1 MIPSNGLRAGP
12 PRLMDV
18 PYLIRRAVA
27 THAQQLAVD
36 DGRVT
41 RTLGALV
48 ARAERFANAL
58 DGLGVEPGSA
68 VGVLSGNR
76 AEYPEVDLGIALG
89 RRVRVALNARLS
101 LEDFHYALED
111 AEARVLIYSNEFG
124 AEAEALSSD
133 LGLVAIGLDGE
144 IAGGHSYE
152 ELLSRAS
159 PTPVHRGGDDEDP
172 AWITYTSGTTGRPRG
187 VVLSHRSVRE
197 VGMNLLLELGPGGP
211 GELIVLTQALSH
223 GAGYFVLPWLMSG
236 CGLYILRKFDP
247 EEVEAVSA
255 RPEARTLKIVPAM
268 LPPLLELNRPL
279 PYSTICYGASH
290 ISPPVLEAAL
300 DRFGP
305 VLVQVYGQSEAP
317 VTITCLTKKDHQ
329 VEEHRHTAGRP
340 FRSVAVEVRLPDGS
354 VAPIGETG
362 EVTVRGHHL
371 MTRYHGLEDATT
383 AVFRDGWVWT
393 KDIGTQ
399 DERGFITLLGRSD
412 EMIISGG
419 YNLSPREV
427 ESAILEFPEIAECVA
442 LGLPDERWGTA
453 VAAAVQLV
461 EGVTSTPTDLI
472 AKLKPRLG
480 FRTPR
485 RIVILDSVPRNAYGK
500 VDRKAVT
507 AAFEAEL
514 D

>member
-1 MIPSNGLRAGP
+1 M
-12 PRLMDV
+12 MDI

-27 THAQQLAVD
+27 THADQLAVD
-36 DGRVT
+36 DGRVA
-41 RTLGALV
+41 RTLGAMV
-48 ARAERFANAL
+48 DRAERFANAL

-76 AEYPEVDLGIALG
+76 AEYPEVDIGIALG
-89 RRVRVALNARLS
+89 RRVRVALNARLNV
-101 LEDFHYALED
+101 EDFHYALED
-111 AEARVLIYSNEFG
+111 AEARVLVYSEEFG
-124 AEAEALSSD
+124 SEAEALSRD
-133 LGLVAIGLDGE
+133 LGMVAIGLDND
-144 IAGGHSYE
+144 IAEGHSYE
-152 ELLSRAS
+152 DLLAETTPS
-159 PTPVHRGGDDEDP
+159 PINRGGDDEDP
-172 AWITYTSGTTGRPRG
+172 AWISYTSGTTGRPRG

-197 VGMNLLLELGPGGP
+197 VGMNLLLELGPRSP

-236 CGLYILRKFDP
+236 GGLYVLRKFDP
-247 EEVEAVSA
+247 DEVEAVSE

-268 LPPLLELNRPL
+268 LPPLLELGRPL
-279 PYSTICYGASH
+279 SFSTICYGASH
-290 ISPPVLEAAL
+290 ISPPILEAAL

-317 VTITCLTKKDHQ
+317 VTITCLTKEDHLL
-329 VEEHRHTAGRP
+329 EKHRNTAGRP

-354 VAPIGETG
+354 VAPVGETG

-371 MTRYHGLEDATT
+371 MTRYHGLEEATT
-383 AVFRDGWVWT
+383 AVLRDGWVWT
-393 KDIGTQ
+393 KDMGTK
-399 DERGFITLLGRSD
+399 DEHGFITLLGRSD

-427 ESAILEFPEIAECVA
+427 ESAILELPEIAECVA

-461 EGVTSTPTDLI
+461 EGATATPTDLI

-485 RIVILDSVPRNAYGK
+485 RIVILDAVPRNAYGK
-500 VDRKAVT
+500 VDRRAVT
-507 AAFEAEL
+507 SAFETESE
-514 D
+514 